1 MCCDRVRSKRGP
13 VSGSVTIFYRNT
25 RTAAAL
31 CTAVAVDME
40 AFEDL
45 RRPRRTAQHHGMGQ
59 RLCARS
65 PGAAVPA
72 GADSVGCRPV
82 LHGVQAPAPPRLRGA
97 GGSDTRVPQPPRGAS
112 RRVRCAH
119 LHACAAAACA
129 APPRLRGGAA
139 APLTAPAPGLP
150 HAAGTAWAEYR
161 FVGVNAPNLARIEA
175 NSSNPRQT
183 SLPSEAEIW
192 DLLCGAQQLGARVVR
207 MYVLSFC
214 DDGSCHIRSVCRAPL
229 CSLTCALVRI
239 WVAHANVRRLLLPAQ
254 QHVGAAVRKRLA
266 PPRLQRGLVP
276 GARHRR
282 CRCQRAGRE
291 ADHPVH

>member
-13 VSGSVTIFYRNT
+13 VT
-25 RTAAAL
+25 RVRDHFLPQHPHCAPLCTAA
-31 CTAVAVDME
+31 AVAVDME

-129 APPRLRGGAA
+129 APPPALRRRGSAHR
-139 APLTAPAPGLP
+139 PRPWAPARGRHGVGRVPLCGRERAQPRADRGQLEQPPPDVAAERGRNLGPLVRGPAARGPGSAHVRAQLLRRRLLP
-150 HAAGTAWAEYR
+150 H
-161 FVGVNAPNLARIEA
+161 
-175 NSSNPRQT
+175 Q
-183 SLPSEAEIW
+183 
-192 DLLCGAQQLGARVVR
+192 
-207 MYVLSFC
+207 
-214 DDGSCHIRSVCRAPL
+214 VCVP
-229 CSLTCALVRI
+229 CALVL
-239 WVAHANVRRLLLPAQ
+239 AHVCA
-254 QHVGAAVRKRLA
+254 GADLGGTR
-266 PPRLQRGLVP
+266 
-276 GARHRR
+276 
-282 CRCQRAGRE
+282 
-291 ADHPVH
+291 